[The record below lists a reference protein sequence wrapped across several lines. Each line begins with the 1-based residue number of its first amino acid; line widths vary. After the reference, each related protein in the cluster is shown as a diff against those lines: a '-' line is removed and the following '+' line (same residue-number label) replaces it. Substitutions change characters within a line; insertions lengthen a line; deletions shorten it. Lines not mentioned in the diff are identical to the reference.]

1 MARYTYN
8 ASLVSETID
17 TLNSACKT
25 LDNTNVDIKKGI
37 NMIYNAR
44 GAENMNI
51 DFSPI
56 TGYQSQVIDVIDE
69 MRTELVKKS
78 KEIEEYENA
87 PWYKKLF
94 STIGMGALKIIEGFI
109 AVNENVIDGHV
120 ALVGWI
126 GGLFSSEFQDSC
138 GEFIKKDWVGD
149 TTAKWYEEGWL
160 KGLNKYSAMSH
171 QSSAANILKGVGNA
185 VGYVAL
191 SCIPY
196 VGFIV
201 STAAATMGAIGSGT
215 QAGLQ
220 EGMSYN
226 QAFGKGAKQGAVA
239 LATSLITK
247 GIGNKLSGAGNAVTN
262 SIDDVGR
269 AASTAK
275 NTFTGLKAALANG
288 GDDIAALLD
297 DAAGALDDVANFA
310 DDALLSGGTTAQ
322 TASAA
327 FKSAKN
333 LTSTLD
339 KLKTAATAAGYGD
352 DIINSIDEMA
362 AAAKTTQSA
371 ASAAKNLI
379 ANTSSV
385 TNGKFGDA
393 VKNVGSKI
401 PGSKA
406 VTSTVSKI
414 AANPTVQKAVTTL
427 STATQAAAK
436 ASPAL
441 TSAVSTTAGVLA
453 SGTLGDNQTST
464 AYRQFVEES
473 QTVSP
478 AMSLYNDAQ
487 QSVMDNKP
495 TAATAE
501 QAQQNLQNL
510 QNQGFTPG
518 SSSTNTTSTVTST
531 DTTTTPVSTPAS
543 QTSYTP
549 SGSTGSYNVNVD
561 PIELP
566 TYPGGTDG
574 TTGSNTTNTTPSTNT
589 DNGQNYR
596 PTQPENITNNYPTA
610 DDVVSN
616 VTIDNNPTNDNT
628 VPSSTKVD
636 SLVTDTNTNV
646 TKVTTSDNVLNTFGD
661 VSSSVSGLSTKTNVP
676 SSSAPLFSENGTSK
690 STLVPLG
697 AGLGAASVAG
707 IGAKAYMD
715 KHDKSDEDIEKLET
729 EDWTNQENMEFD
741 YGIDE
746 ALEEADYL
754 SPTDELAFTE

>member
-37 NMIYNAR
+37 NMICNAR
-44 GAENMNI
+44 GVENMNI

-56 TGYQSQVIDVIDE
+56 TGYQSQVIDVVDE
-69 MRTELVKKS
+69 MRNELIKKS

-94 STIGMGALKIIEGFI
+94 ATIGMGALKIIEGFI

-126 GGLFSSEFQDSC
+126 GGIFSSKFQDSC

-160 KGLNKYSAMSH
+160 KNVNKYSAMSH
-171 QSSAANILKGVGNA
+171 QSTAANVLKGVGNA

-262 SIDDVGR
+262 SLDDVGR

-275 NTFTGLKAALANG
+275 NTFTGLKSVLANG

-339 KLKTAATAAGYGD
+339 KLKTAAQAAGYGD

-371 ASAAKNLI
+371 ANAAKNLI

-385 TNGKFGDA
+385 TNGKFGEA

-401 PGSKA
+401 PGAKA
-406 VTSTVSKI
+406 VTSTVGKI

-427 STATQAAAK
+427 STATQAVAK
-436 ASPAL
+436 ASPAI
-441 TSAVSTTAGVLA
+441 TSAVSTTAGVVA

-464 AYRQFVEES
+464 AYRQFIEES
-473 QTVSP
+473 QNVSS
-478 AMSLYNDAQ
+478 AVSLANDAQ
-487 QSVMDNKP
+487 QNVQNGKP
-495 TAATAE
+495 TIATDAE
-501 QAQQNLQNL
+501 AQQNLQNL
-510 QNQGFTPG
+510 QNQGFNPG
-518 SSSTNTTSTVTST
+518 SSSTETTYPVESTG
-531 DTTTTPVSTPAS
+531 TTTPSATPTS
-543 QTSYTP
+543 QSSYTP
-549 SGSTGSYNVNVD
+549 SSSTGSYNVSVD
-561 PIELP
+561 PIEMP
-566 TYPGGTDG
+566 TYPNGSDG
-574 TTGSNTTNTTPSTNT
+574 TTGTNTQNTTPSTNT

-596 PTQPENITNNYPTA
+596 PNEPDNTTNNYPTTE
-610 DDVVSN
+610 DIVSN
-616 VTIDNNPTNDNT
+616 VVIDNKPTDNNI
-628 VPSSTKVD
+628 PSSSKID
-636 SLVTDTNTNV
+636 SLATDTNV
-646 TKVTTSDNVLNTFGD
+646 SKQTTSDNVLNTFGD

-676 SSSAPLFSENGTSK
+676 TSSSPLFSENGTSK

-697 AGLGAASVAG
+697 AGLGAASIAG
-707 IGAKAYMD
+707 IGAKAYLD
-715 KHDKSDEDIEKLET
+715 KREKSDDDIEELET

-741 YGIDE
+741 YGLDE

>member
-37 NMIYNAR
+37 NVICNAR

-56 TGYQSQVIDVIDE
+56 IGYQSQVIDVVDE
-69 MRTELVKKS
+69 MRNELIKKS

-94 STIGMGALKIIEGFI
+94 ATIGMGALKIIEGFI

-126 GGLFSSEFQDSC
+126 GGIFSSKFQDSC

-160 KGLNKYSAMSH
+160 KNVNKYSAMSH
-171 QSSAANILKGVGNA
+171 QSTAANVLKGVGNA

-262 SIDDVGR
+262 SLDDVSR

-275 NTFTGLKAALANG
+275 NTFTGLKSVLANG

-371 ASAAKNLI
+371 ANAAKNLI

-385 TNGKFGDA
+385 TNGKFGEA
-393 VKNVGSKI
+393 VKNVGGKI
-401 PGSKA
+401 PGAKA
-406 VTSTVSKI
+406 VTSTVGKI

-427 STATQAAAK
+427 STATQVVAK
-436 ASPAL
+436 ASPAI
-441 TSAVSTTAGVLA
+441 TSAVSTTAGVVA
-453 SGTLGDNQTST
+453 SGTLSDNQTST
-464 AYRQFVEES
+464 AYRQFIEES
-473 QTVSP
+473 QNVSS
-478 AMSLYNDAQ
+478 AVSLANDAQ
-487 QSVMDNKP
+487 QSVQNGKP
-495 TAATAE
+495 TIATDAE
-501 QAQQNLQNL
+501 AQQNLQNL
-510 QNQGFTPG
+510 QNQGFNPG
-518 SSSTNTTSTVTST
+518 SSSTETTYPVESTG
-531 DTTTTPVSTPAS
+531 TTTPSATPTS
-543 QTSYTP
+543 QSSYTP
-549 SGSTGSYNVNVD
+549 SSSTGSYNVSVD
-561 PIELP
+561 PIEMP
-566 TYPGGTDG
+566 TYPNGSDG
-574 TTGSNTTNTTPSTNT
+574 TTGTNTQNTTPSTNT

-596 PTQPENITNNYPTA
+596 PNEPDNTTNNYPTTE
-610 DDVVSN
+610 DIVSN
-616 VTIDNNPTNDNT
+616 VVIDNKPTDNNI
-628 VPSSTKVD
+628 PSSSKID
-636 SLVTDTNTNV
+636 SLATDTNIS
-646 TKVTTSDNVLNTFGD
+646 KQTTSDNVLNTFGD

-676 SSSAPLFSENGTSK
+676 TSSSPLFSENGTSK

-697 AGLGAASVAG
+697 AGLGAASIAG
-707 IGAKAYMD
+707 IGAKTYLD
-715 KHDKSDEDIEKLET
+715 KREKSDEDIEELET